1 MRQPSIVIHKGKKE
15 DKYQLYVEDYVIS
28 FLKKETDQPGGMEL
42 NFYGCRDG
50 RKYTVYGV
58 GLDRH
63 IADFDKY
70 DLLEEIGCR
79 LTQTDPVFLVKEEHS
94 TYEIKGYDVFYC
106 ENQEMQDYL
115 IYQPGFRISH
125 AARGQTDAPAVQG
138 GNFMNRERKRGDGA
152 NPHVA
157 LSLQLGLVF
166 IVLVA
171 IVINSSNSFEKM
183 EQLNQSAKEV
193 FFVME
198 NQEAEGVPEKNKDI
212 TVERDEALRDD
223 QVSDKIR
230 QESEDRGA
238 VLQDSVLQ
246 ENALHVEAEQAS
258 EGAET
263 VLAADED
270 TAVEAEA
277 GETDAAEEKDAD
289 VVQEETVSEES
300 GQERAQQDE
309 QQDGNG
315 ENGEQADREAE
326 EGVEA
331 LSRNVA
337 RYYEVERGDTLY
349 VISQKI
355 YGDTSHVKKICE
367 VNQITN
373 PDNIR
378 YGQKIILP

>member
-28 FLKKETDQPGGMEL
+28 FLKKETDRPGGMEL

-70 DLLEEIGCR
+70 DLLEEICCR

-115 IYQPGFRISH
+115 IYQPGFRVSH
-125 AARGQTDAPAVQG
+125 AARGQTAVPTVQG
-138 GNFMNRERKRGDGA
+138 GGNFTNRERKRGDGA

-198 NQEAEGVPEKNKDI
+198 NQEAEGAPEKNKDI
-212 TVERDEALRDD
+212 TVEFDEALQDD

-230 QESEDRGA
+230 QESEDQGA

-246 ENALHVEAEQAS
+246 ENAQHVEAQAAGGTVAVS
-258 EGAET
+258 AEN
-263 VLAADED
+263 ED
-270 TAVEAEA
+270 TAAEA
-277 GETDAAEEKDAD
+277 KEGETDVTAEEKDAD
-289 VVQEETVSEES
+289 VVQEEPVSEES
-300 GQERAQQDE
+300 GQERAQE
-309 QQDGNG
+309 QQDGNE
-315 ENGEQADREAE
+315 ENGEQTDREAE